1 MHFEFQKEVRDKI
14 SFSKFC
20 ELRPKWCVPV
30 TSSGMHSV
38 CVCQHHQNSKLLVAA
53 IPQEKDYREVLNKM
67 VCDLDNRECM
77 LHYCNMCPGKDGL
90 CKYLLDVFNA
100 NEDEPEDLITFKQWV
115 QTDRTTLVT
124 LQLPLQEFIT
134 KICSTFHE
142 LRHHHFIAKA
152 QAKFLTNLKSNLPEN
167 AAVILLDFAENYS
180 FVIQDAVQG
189 HHWDNSQATL
199 HPFVVY
205 YKDGSDIVTSS
216 FCVISDSL
224 KHDTVSVHAFITT
237 LLNHMKT
244 HNPQI
249 QKVFYFSDGAASQYK
264 NL

>member
-1 MHFEFQKEVRDKI
+1 
-14 SFSKFC
+14 
-20 ELRPKWCVPV
+20 
-30 TSSGMHSV
+30 MHSV
-38 CVCQHHQNSKLLVAA
+38 CVCQFHQNSKLLVAA
-53 IPQEKDYREVLNKM
+53 IPQENDYRELLNKM
-67 VCDLDNRECM
+67 VCDFDNRECM
-77 LHYCNMCPGKDGL
+77 LHMCPGKDGL

-115 QTDRTTLVT
+115 QTDHTTLVT

-142 LRHHHFIAKA
+142 LRHNHFIAKA
-152 QAKFLTNLKSNLPEN
+152 QAKFLTNLKNNLPEN
-167 AAVILLDFAENYS
+167 AAVILLDFAEKYS

-189 HHWDNSQATL
+189 HHWDNSQATI

-205 YKDGSDIVTSS
+205 HKDGSDIVTSS

-249 QKVFYFSDGAASQYK
+249 QKVFYFSDWAASQYK
-264 NL
+264 DLKKNFKSL